1 MANFEPAIAQVLQ
14 HEGGYVD
21 HPNDPG
27 GETNFGISRRSYP
40 GTDIAHLTLQDASEI
55 YRDDFWQPI
64 RGEDIRSQDVAT
76 NLLDFAVNSG
86 VSRAVKT
93 VQRLVGVAQDGQIG
107 PRTLAAIN
115 GQDGLNLNLRLCLDR
130 VQFYTELAARR
141 AEFRGFLVGWVR
153 RALSMR

>member
-1 MANFEPAIAQVLQ
+1 MANFDPAIALVLK

-27 GETNFGISRRSYP
+27 GETKYGISQRSYP
-40 GTDIAHLTLQDASEI
+40 GYDIKNLTEQSACRI
-55 YRDDFWQPI
+55 YREDFWLPI
-64 RGEDIRSQDVAT
+64 RGEDIRSQDVAA

-86 VSRAVKT
+86 VSRAAKT
-93 VQRLVGVAQDGQIG
+93 IQRLVGAAQDGWIG
-107 PRTLAAIN
+107 PLTLAAIN
-115 GQDGLNLNLRLCLDR
+115 NQDGPNLNLRLCLDR

-141 AEFRGFLVGWVR
+141 AEFRGFLVGWIR